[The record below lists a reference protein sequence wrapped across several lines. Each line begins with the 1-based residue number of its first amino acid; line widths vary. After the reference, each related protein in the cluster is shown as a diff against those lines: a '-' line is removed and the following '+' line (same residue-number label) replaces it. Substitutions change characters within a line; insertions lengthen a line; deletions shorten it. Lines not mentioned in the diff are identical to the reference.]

1 MKTTS
6 RIIKREQK
14 MNAKEYTN
22 MRNKFLTETLE
33 LSDIKRI
40 EYTEGN
46 QDIDVHTNFRRIGD
60 ELNMNPVKVLAV
72 YLIKHIKSLMT
83 FFKLGQ
89 TFSNETLE
97 SRVSDII
104 NYLILLLSYLH
115 YEDMKERDDTP
126 EKR

>member
-1 MKTTS
+1 MKS
-6 RIIKREQK
+6 EDYKKFREEFIQK
-14 MNAKEYTN
+14 T
-22 MRNKFLTETLE
+22 FD
-33 LSDIKRI
+33 LSDRKRI

-60 ELNMNPVKVLAV
+60 ELNLSPVKVLAV
-72 YLIKHIKSLMT
+72 YLIKHFKSLLT

-89 TFSNETLE
+89 TFSNESLE

-126 EKR
+126 KSRTSSKVYNV

>member
-1 MKTTS
+1 MKS
-6 RIIKREQK
+6 EEYKKFREQFIK
-14 MNAKEYTN
+14 KT
-22 MRNKFLTETLE
+22 FD
-33 LSDIKRI
+33 LSDTKRI

-46 QDIDVHTNFRRIGD
+46 QDLDVHTNFSRIGS

-126 EKR
+126 ENR

>member
-1 MKTTS
+1 MKS
-6 RIIKREQK
+6 EEYKKFREQFIK
-14 MNAKEYTN
+14 KT
-22 MRNKFLTETLE
+22 FD
-33 LSDIKRI
+33 LSDTKRI

-46 QDIDVHTNFRRIGD
+46 QDLDVHTNFRRIGD

>member
-1 MKTTS
+1 MKS
-6 RIIKREQK
+6 EDYKKFRESFIKK
-14 MNAKEYTN
+14 T
-22 MRNKFLTETLE
+22 FD
-33 LSDIKRI
+33 LSDRKRI

-60 ELNMNPVKVLAV
+60 EVNLSPIKVLAV
-72 YLIKHIKSLMT
+72 YLIKHFKSLLT
-83 FFKLGQ
+83 FFKLGR
-89 TFSNETLE
+89 TFSNESLE

-115 YEDMKERDDTP
+115 YEEMKETDDNP

>member
-1 MKTTS
+1 MT
-6 RIIKREQK
+6 
-14 MNAKEYTN
+14 AKEYEQF
-22 MRNKFLTETLE
+22 REIFLHHTLK
-33 LSDIKRI
+33 LSDEKRI

>member
-1 MKTTS
+1 MKS
-6 RIIKREQK
+6 EEYKKFREQFIK
-14 MNAKEYTN
+14 KT
-22 MRNKFLTETLE
+22 FD
-33 LSDIKRI
+33 LSDTKRI

-46 QDIDVHTNFRRIGD
+46 QDLDVHTNFRRIGS

-126 EKR
+126 KSRTSSKIYNV

>member
-1 MKTTS
+1 MKS
-6 RIIKREQK
+6 EDYKAFREQFIK
-14 MNAKEYTN
+14 KT
-22 MRNKFLTETLE
+22 FD
-33 LSDIKRI
+33 LSDKKRI

-126 EKR
+126 ESRTSSKIYNV